1 MGLGRED
8 LVLSAGT
15 HLVTPFLDR
24 LAPAA
29 AAGFA
34 GVSVYPH
41 EIDQLRAGGVGDA
54 EIRARVA
61 DAGLVV
67 GELDAVTSWLPDS
80 RPPEGID
87 PDLAAVLAGNTAER
101 LCPMAEAVGARS
113 VTVVEFY
120 GDRPTPEVAAEAFAR
135 VCDLAADH
143 GVLAHLEFL
152 PWGGIP
158 DLVPADDIV
167 RLAGRS
173 NGGLLVDSW
182 HFARSGSTLDELRQV
197 PGRRILYIQLSD
209 APATPESDLA
219 DETQHRRLVPGEGA
233 LDLVSFV
240 RALDATGTDAPVGAE
255 VFSDELSAQ
264 PLADVADR
272 VARAT
277 RDVLGRARSVPAG
290 GTPS

>member
-1 MGLGRED
+1 MGLGRDD

-15 HLVTPFLDR
+15 HLVTPFLER

-29 AAGFA
+29 AAGFS

-41 EIDQLRAGGVGDA
+41 EIDQLRAGGMADA

-61 DAGLVV
+61 DAGLAV
-67 GELDAVTSWLPDS
+67 GELDAVTSWLPGS
-80 RPPEGID
+80 RPPTGTD
-87 PDLAAVLAGNTAER
+87 AALAAMLAGNTAER

-120 GDRPTPEVAAEAFAR
+120 GDHPTADAAAEAFAT
-135 VCDLAADH
+135 VCDLAAEH

-152 PWGGIP
+152 PWAGIP
-158 DLVPADDIV
+158 DLAQAYDVV

-182 HFARSGSTLDELRQV
+182 HFARSGSSLDELRQI
-197 PGRRILYIQLSD
+197 PGARILYVQISD
-209 APATPESDLA
+209 APVTPGSDLA

-240 RALDATGTDAPVGAE
+240 QAVDATGTDAPVGAE

-264 PLADVADR
+264 PLAAVADR
-272 VARAT
+272 VASAT
-277 RDVLGRARSVPAG
+277 RDVLSRARAAPAG
-290 GTPS
+290 GSSS